1 MIDNESLVAARR
13 AVRLKL
19 FEPVVLRVHGVAER
33 AHLLD
38 LSATGA
44 LAHCEQ
50 PPYTGDAVRI
60 EGETL
65 SITGRVMWVL
75 GKRFGI
81 HFDRTL
87 TDTMVLRV
95 VEGD

>member
-19 FEPVVLRVHGVAER
+19 FEPVVLRVHGVTER

-38 LSATGA
+38 LSATGV
-44 LAHCEQ
+44 LAYCER
-50 PPYTGDAVRI
+50 PPFTGDAVRI

-65 SITGRVMWVL
+65 AITGRVMWVL
-75 GKRFGI
+75 GKRFGV

-87 TDTMVLRV
+87 SDTTVRRV
-95 VEGD
+95 VGAD

>member
-19 FEPVVLRVHGVAER
+19 FEPVVLRVRGVAER

-38 LSATGA
+38 LSMTGA
-44 LAHCEQ
+44 LAHCEH
-50 PPYTGDAVRI
+50 PPFTGDAVRI

-65 SITGRVMWVL
+65 AVGGRVMWVL
-75 GKRFGI
+75 GKRFGV
-81 HFDRTL
+81 HFDRAL
-87 TDTMVLRV
+87 TEVTVLRV
-95 VEGD
+95 VEGN